1 MTELILPP
9 RLRAALGYAHL
20 IADIPA
26 ADLLAGYEDKWEAMQ
41 RAATRG
47 PRERIQIV
55 HRALDLC
62 AVARKY
68 SEQHEFE
75 QSLSALLRAAGLM
88 PDAPE
93 GMEWRRASD
102 GRPWRL
108 YPEIERVYETPG
120 IWSAFAIDDDD
131 QIIVPAL
138 PGLIFQNPAYAI
150 SAAATVR
157 RRIFEG
163 HGNPDGARFADSLD
177 AVTASVSS

>member
-1 MTELILPP
+1 VTKLILPP
-9 RLRAALGYAHL
+9 RLRAAFGYANI
-20 IADIPA
+20 IADLPV
-26 ADLLAGYEDKWEAMQ
+26 ADLVAGYADNWEAMN
-41 RAATRG
+41 RAATQG

-68 SEQHEFE
+68 SEEHEFE
-75 QSLSALLRAAGLM
+75 RSLSGLLRAADLM

-93 GMEWRRASD
+93 GMEWRRGSES
-102 GRPWRL
+102 RPWML
-108 YPEIERVYETPG
+108 YPAIERVYETPG
-120 IWSAFAIDDDD
+120 IWSAFAVGNN

-138 PGLIFQNPAYAI
+138 PGTIFQTAPYAI

-163 HGNPDGARFADSLD
+163 HGNPEGVRFADRLD
-177 AVTASVSS
+177 VVIP